1 MVGNPFEAF
10 LVSTGVVALGEI
22 GDKTQLL
29 AMLLAARFRKPWPVI
44 LGILAAT
51 LVNHTLAGYVGT
63 VLRSVVPADWLQW
76 AIASSFFAVA
86 VWALK
91 PDAIGDDDAPATT
104 SHGVFV
110 VTAVAFFLAEM
121 GDKTQ
126 VATAILASRFG
137 MLAPVVAGTTL
148 GMLVVDVPT
157 VLFGGLAAK
166 RLPLRA
172 IRIAAALMFAVL
184 GVAALVAPAAY

>member
-1 MVGNPFEAF
+1 LVGNPLEAF
-10 LVSTGVVALGEI
+10 LVSAGVVALGEI

-76 AIASSFFAVA
+76 AIALSFFAVA

-148 GMLVVDVPT
+148 GMLIVDVPT